1 MIKIVALNVSEYVL
15 NNFKDYE
22 IKNYSDNFSIPI
34 AYIIKDGDIKFIVY
48 NADYAGIAS
57 CIERLK

>member
-1 MIKIVALNVSEYVL
+1 MIEIATLNVSEYIL

-22 IKNYSDNFSIPI
+22 VRNYSDNFSIPI
-34 AYIIKDGDIKFIVY
+34 AYIIKDGDIKSRIY

>member
-1 MIKIVALNVSEYVL
+1 MIEIATLNVSEYIL

-22 IKNYSDNFSIPI
+22 VRNYSDNFSIPI
-34 AYIIKDGDIKFIVY
+34 AYIIKDGDIKFRIY

>member
-1 MIKIVALNVSEYVL
+1 MIEIVALNVSKYVL

-34 AYIIKDGDIKFIVY
+34 VYIIKDEDIKFRIY

>member
-1 MIKIVALNVSEYVL
+1 MIEIVTLNVSEYIL

-22 IKNYSDNFSIPI
+22 VRKYSDNFSIPI
-34 AYIIKDGDIKFIVY
+34 AYIIKDGEIKFRIY

>member
-1 MIKIVALNVSEYVL
+1 MIEIATLNVSEYIL

-22 IKNYSDNFSIPI
+22 VTKYSDNFSIPI
-34 AYIIKDGDIKFIVY
+34 AYIIKDGDIKFRIY